1 MLLTAQQVKSQSLTS
16 PEYNKEPG
24 QVWFLFSMSSTDAEY
39 LYR

>member
-16 PEYNKEPG
+16 PEYKEPG
-24 QVWFLFSMSSTDAEY
+24 QMWFLFSMSSTDAEY